1 MTNYPE
7 GMRSNWVIAV
17 TLLSMLL
24 SARTYGADQLQSRKL
39 LDGKVT
45 MLIPTGFGFLAESK
59 KREKYPGANAPAHV
73 LSNLDG
79 TVNIAF
85 DHKRAAMKA
94 EEVSKL
100 EDPMRAQFS
109 GLKIH
114 SGGVRK
120 LNGVEFLVF
129 DMETP
134 APDGN
139 IRNVMAFTSLEGRLL
154 VVSYNCQPSRDL
166 ECGALGNKLIDSIV
180 LAPGGK

>member
-1 MTNYPE
+1 
-7 GMRSNWVIAV
+7 MRFSPAIVV
-17 TLLSMLL
+17 TLTSIVPFTE
-24 SARTYGADQLQSRKL
+24 AYCADQLQSRKL

-45 MLIPTGFGFLAESK
+45 MLIPSGFGFLSESK
-59 KREKYPGANAPAHV
+59 KREKYPGANAPAYV

-85 DHKRAAMKA
+85 DHKKVAMKP

-109 GLKIH
+109 ALKVH
-114 SGGVRK
+114 SGGIRK

-134 APDGN
+134 GPEGA
-139 IRNVMAFTSLEGRLL
+139 IRNVMAFASLEGRLL
-154 VVSYNCQPSRDL
+154 AVSYNCLPSRNPD
-166 ECGALGNKLIDSIV
+166 CGKLGHRLIESIV